1 VQKIGAPDF
10 DQHVKKAESITEVL
24 FAILAKKYD
33 LNTLAGKTHFV
44 QEALELIEK
53 MPHGIY
59 HAVLSEK
66 LAKIAEI
73 DLKTVVK
80 RSEAPTFKPSSFN
93 QNAQSKLVQ
102 MATTLLLK
110 SPDLAYEIEDLSGL
124 QRIQIAG
131 VDRLIVLI
139 QTLKKKPTMGIGELL
154 SEWEDPSA
162 RQAIAELAATELFIP
177 PTGYREEFN
186 GAIERLLSQ
195 AQSKTTQGLIHKSRT
210 QGLSSD
216 ERDQLA
222 TLLSEKKNE
231 DNVL

>member
-1 VQKIGAPDF
+1 LQMD
-10 DQHVKKAESITEVL
+10 T
-24 FAILAKKYD
+24 
-33 LNTLAGKTHFV
+33 
-44 QEALELIEK
+44 
-53 MPHGIY
+53 
-59 HAVLSEK
+59 K
-66 LAKIAEI
+66 L
-73 DLKTVVK
+73 L
-80 RSEAPTFKPSSFN
+80 
-93 QNAQSKLVQ
+93 Q
-102 MATTLLLK
+102 K